1 MSGGNNDWAKN
12 FKARLEDVGWRVEMS
27 GTSHHKVFD
36 ATGKLLLTFSGT
48 PGGGNRGMM
57 NALAQAKRA
66 GLLTLET
73 NVKLQRE
80 KERLQKI
87 ESDRAANDE
96 KLAGVKVQF
105 SAQDVEK
112 DDERD
117 GDALPVL
124 GYVNGVA
131 IVAIAPA
138 MTQTPIMKEAKP
150 LADGSEIMLAD
161 HTVLYRCEKP
171 AATATKPDLE
181 GICHR
186 TFESASSL
194 RVHIASH
201 KFTHTTKNFT
211 RKQEDDEPMAAATS
225 PNGVPVTTKI
235 SARLNEALE
244 SVALLAKGLESV
256 GRELTEIQTDLGKLQ
271 VADDDTLK
279 KAAQFDNLKAMLS

>member
-12 FKARLEDVGWRVEMS
+12 FRQRLEDVGWRVELS

-36 ATGKLLLTFSGT
+36 GSGKLLLTFSGT

-96 KLAGVKVQF
+96 KLADIK
-105 SAQDVEK
+105 AQSDLP

-235 SARLNEALE
+235 STRLNEALE

-256 GRELTEIQTDLGKLQ
+256 GRELTEIQTDLDKLQ

>member
-12 FKARLEDVGWRVEMS
+12 FKARLEDVGWRVELS
-27 GTSHHKVFD
+27 GTSHYKVFD
-36 ATGKLLLTFSGT
+36 ADNKLLLTFSGT

-57 NALAQAKRA
+57 NALGQAKRA

-96 KLAGVKVQF
+96 KLADIK
-105 SAQDVEK
+105 AQSDLPA
-112 DDERD
+112 DERD
-117 GDALPVL
+117 VDALPVL

-171 AATATKPDLE
+171 AATASKPDLE

-235 SARLNEALE
+235 STRLNEALE

-256 GRELTEIQTDLGKLQ
+256 GRELTEIQTDLSKLQ